1 MIWWTFVRPGLWQ
14 GFLFLQSQPC
24 PPFSLPLGRGLAD
37 QQFNIAH
44 IQRAAWQRLYK
55 PQLHKNLQGSF
66 YGADLLAGNG
76 GNHLRGVG
84 DIFIKLQ
91 LSAVFQRFQVQFQE
105 NVGIEDTV
113 LHTFQQHDSVLVK
126 VILFQLE
133 VVVFSVV

>member
-1 MIWWTFVRPGLWQ
+1 MLLIY
-14 GFLFLQSQPC
+14 SA
-24 PPFSLPLGRGLAD
+24 PFCNGSTSPSFIKICKA
-37 QQFNIAH
+37 
-44 IQRAAWQRLYK
+44 RL
-55 PQLHKNLQGSF
+55 

-91 LSAVFQRFQVQFQE
+91 LPAVFQRFQVQFQE

-113 LHTFQQHDSVLVK
+113 LHTFQQYDSVLVK